1 MFSTKEFIDASRDFV
16 CIRIETYE
24 NEQSEEIVRALL
36 IGRFANT
43 AFGMFDPYGKHR
55 LSRTGRSPGQVLA
68 RSGSDE
74 NDEVIEAMKDI
85 ASRYRRRGQGT
96 GAVLQDFLSFEQA
109 LNVASADQRLLVFVD
124 ADEAEIAKL
133 SPTLKEVFG
142 DEEIIGRF
150 HLDFA
155 GKEDLKWQKSIKGA
169 TSTPAINIIR
179 SGKYGL
185 DGSIEEHLPLTATSD
200 EIKTTLLNE
209 NKRFKSTEQR
219 KEYAA
224 HVMAGKRAG
233 IKYESAIP
241 YGEDRD
247 ADGETDQRPGRK
259 GKGKGKRREGRPM
272 RGR

>member
-1 MFSTKEFIDASRDFV
+1 MFSTKEFIEASRDFV

-24 NEQSEEIVRALL
+24 NERSEEIVRSLL
-36 IGRFANT
+36 NGRFANT

-55 LSRTGRSPGQVLA
+55 LSGTGRSPSQVLG
-68 RSGSDE
+68 RSGEDKNE
-74 NDEVIEAMKDI
+74 KVLEAMKEI
-85 ASRYRRRGQGT
+85 ASRYRRRGRSS

-124 ADEAEIAKL
+124 ADDAEIDKL

-155 GKEDLKWQKSIKGA
+155 GEEDSKWQKSIEGA
-169 TSTPAINIIR
+169 KSKPAINIIR

-185 DGSIEEHLPLTATSD
+185 DGSIEKRLPLTAD
-200 EIKTTLLNE
+200 LEEIKTALLIE
-209 NKRFKSTEQR
+209 NRRFNSTEER
-219 KEYAA
+219 KEYSD

-247 ADGETDQRPGRK
+247 GDGEADQRPQRR
-259 GKGKGKRREGRPM
+259 GKNMRREGRPK